1 MDIKQLHYFVTVCEQ
16 LSYSKAAQKL
26 HISQPSLSNAIKN
39 LEQEVGSP
47 LLERNTRK
55 MELTDAGK
63 ILYQKSILLL
73 SQMNMLKKEMEEV
86 KLTGSGDLIIGI
98 IESVKH
104 WIPKVI
110 RTYQD
115 RFPSIHIKLIEVLSG
130 KDVKESLRKYHTHLL
145 ITNQSIAEEDIEAY
159 PLYEERLVLVV
170 HRDHPLARQDTV
182 HLHELEGEPFIISTE
197 GFQTR
202 EDILSAFALEEL
214 TPAIQFEIERFETAL
229 TLVRE
234 NLGITIIPENYLS
247 GLEDASLV
255 RKTIDSPALART
267 VYLAYLKNRY
277 LAPAVQAFLEDVRA
291 CFEYPAKSAA
301 LRD

>member
-1 MDIKQLHYFVTVCEQ
+1 MDIKQLHYFVTVADQ

-55 MELTDAGK
+55 MELTDAGN
-63 ILYQKSILLL
+63 IFYQKAASLL

-86 KLTGSGDLIIGI
+86 KLTGSGELIIGI

-110 RTYQD
+110 REYQGLY
-115 RFPSIHIKLIEVLSG
+115 PSMNIKLIEVLSG
-130 KDVKESLRKYHTHLL
+130 NAVKESLRKYQTHLL
-145 ITNQSIAEEDIEAY
+145 ITNQYIDEEDIESV
-159 PLYEERLVLVV
+159 PLYNEKLVLVL
-170 HRDHPLARQDTV
+170 HRDHPLARKEFI
-182 HLHELEGEPFIISTE
+182 HIKELEREPFIISTE

-202 EDILSAFALEEL
+202 EDILTAFALEQV
-214 TPAIQFEIERFETAL
+214 TPNIKFEIERFETAL

-234 NLGITIIPENYLS
+234 NLGITIIPENYVS
-247 GLEDASLV
+247 ESTDVSVV
-255 RKTIDSPALART
+255 RKTIDSPALERT
-267 VYLAYLKNRY
+267 IYLTFMKNRY
-277 LAPAVQAFLEDVRA
+277 LAPAVESFMEEVRGK
-291 CFEYPAKSAA
+291 FG
-301 LRD
+301 

>member
-1 MDIKQLHYFVTVCEQ
+1 MDIKHLHYFVTVCDQ

-63 ILYQKSILLL
+63 ILYQKSLLLL

-110 RTYQD
+110 RGYQG
-115 RFPSIHIKLIEVLSG
+115 RFPSINIKLIEVLSG
-130 KDVKESLRKYHTHLL
+130 KAVKESLRKYHTHLL
-145 ITNQSIAEEDIEAY
+145 ITNQFIDEEDIESF
-159 PLYEERLVLVV
+159 PLYDERLMLVL
-170 HRDHPLARQDTV
+170 HKDHPLAEKESVRLKD
-182 HLHELEGEPFIISTE
+182 LSGETFIISTE

-202 EDILSAFALEEL
+202 EDILTAFSFEQVN
-214 TPAIQFEIERFETAL
+214 PQIKFEIERFETAL

-234 NLGITIIPENYLS
+234 NLGVTIIPENYLS
-247 GLEDASLV
+247 GSTDASLV
-255 RKTIDSPALART
+255 RKTIDSPALERT
-267 VYLAYLKNRY
+267 VYLAYMKNRY
-277 LAPAVQAFLEDVRA
+277 LAPAVQAFLEEVRGK
-291 CFEYPAKSAA
+291 FPS
-301 LRD
+301 R

>member
-1 MDIKQLHYFVTVCEQ
+1 MDIKHLHYFVTVSDQ

-63 ILYQKSILLL
+63 ILYQKSVLLL

-110 RTYQD
+110 REYQR
-115 RFPSIHIKLIEVLSG
+115 RFPSINIKLIEVLSG
-130 KDVKESLRKYHTHLL
+130 KAVKESLRKYHTHLL
-145 ITNQSIAEEDIEAY
+145 ITNQSIAEEDIESF
-159 PLYEERLVLVV
+159 PLYHERLMLVL
-170 HRDHPLARQDTV
+170 HKDHPLAEKATV
-182 HLHELEGEPFIISTE
+182 RLEDLAREPFIISTE

-202 EDILSAFALEEL
+202 EDILKAFSLEHVSPL
-214 TPAIQFEIERFETAL
+214 IKFEIERFETAL

-234 NLGITIIPENYLS
+234 NLGVTIIPENYLS
-247 GLEDASLV
+247 GSTDATLV
-255 RKTIDSPALART
+255 RKTIESPALERT
-267 VYLAYLKNRY
+267 VYLAYMKNRY
-277 LAPAVQAFLEDVRA
+277 LSPAVQAFLEEVRGK
-291 CFEYPAKSAA
+291 FTS
-301 LRD
+301 RT

>member
-1 MDIKQLHYFVTVCEQ
+1 MDIKQLHYFVTVSNQ

-39 LEQEVGSP
+39 LEQEIGSP
-47 LLERNTRK
+47 LLDRNTRK

-63 ILYQKSILLL
+63 ILYKKSILLL

-110 RTYQD
+110 REYQD
-115 RFPSIHIKLIEVLSG
+115 RFPSINIKLIEVLSG
-130 KDVKESLRKYHTHLL
+130 KAVKESLRKYDTHLL
-145 ITNQSIAEEDIEAY
+145 ITNQYINEADIESF
-159 PLYEERLVLVV
+159 PLYDERLVLVL
-170 HRDHPLARQDTV
+170 HRDHPLAQKKESI
-182 HLHELEGEPFIISTE
+182 LLKELEREPFIISTD

-202 EDILSAFALEEL
+202 EDILTAFTLEQM
-214 TPAIQFEIERFETAL
+214 TPKIKFEIERFETAL

-247 GLEDASLV
+247 EPMDASIV
-255 RKTIDSPALART
+255 QKTIDSSALERT
-267 VYLAYLKNRY
+267 VYLTFMKNRY
-277 LAPAVQAFLEDVRA
+277 LAPAVQTFLEDIRRNFA
-291 CFEYPAKSAA
+291 H
-301 LRD
+301 

>member
-1 MDIKQLHYFVTVCEQ
+1 MDIKHLHYFVTVCDQ

-55 MELTDAGK
+55 MEMTDAGK
-63 ILYQKSILLL
+63 ILYQKSLLLL

-110 RTYQD
+110 RGYQG
-115 RFPSIHIKLIEVLSG
+115 RFPSINIKLIEVLSG
-130 KDVKESLRKYHTHLL
+130 KAVKESLRKYHTHLL
-145 ITNQSIAEEDIEAY
+145 ITNQFIDEEDIESR
-159 PLYEERLVLVV
+159 PLYDERLMLVL
-170 HRDHPLARQDTV
+170 HKDHPLAEKESVRLKD
-182 HLHELEGEPFIISTE
+182 LANEPFIISTE

-202 EDILSAFALEEL
+202 EDILTAFSFEQVN
-214 TPAIQFEIERFETAL
+214 PQIKFEIERFETAL

-234 NLGITIIPENYLS
+234 NLGVTIIPENYLFGS
-247 GLEDASLV
+247 TDASLV
-255 RKTIDSPALART
+255 RKTIDSPALERT
-267 VYLAYLKNRY
+267 VYLAYMKNRY
-277 LAPAVQAFLEDVRA
+277 LAPAMQAFLEEVRGK
-291 CFEYPAKSAA
+291 FPSKT
-301 LRD
+301 

>member
-1 MDIKQLHYFVTVCEQ
+1 MDIKQLHYFVTVSNQ

-47 LLERNTRK
+47 LLDRNTRK

-63 ILYQKSILLL
+63 ILYKKSILLL

-110 RTYQD
+110 REYQD
-115 RFPSIHIKLIEVLSG
+115 RFPSINIKLIEVLSG
-130 KDVKESLRKYHTHLL
+130 KAVKESLRKYDTHLL
-145 ITNQSIAEEDIEAY
+145 ITNQYINEADIESF
-159 PLYEERLVLVV
+159 PLYDERLVLVL
-170 HRDHPLARQDTV
+170 HRDHPLTQKKESI
-182 HLHELEGEPFIISTE
+182 LLKELEREPFIISTE

-202 EDILSAFALEEL
+202 EDILTAFTLEQM
-214 TPAIQFEIERFETAL
+214 TPKIKFEIERFETAL

-247 GLEDASLV
+247 EPMDASIV
-255 RKTIDSPALART
+255 QKTIDSSALERT
-267 VYLAYLKNRY
+267 VYLTFMKNRY
-277 LAPAVQAFLEDVRA
+277 LAPAVQTFLEDIRRNFA
-291 CFEYPAKSAA
+291 
-301 LRD
+301 

>member
-1 MDIKQLHYFVTVCEQ
+1 MDIKQLHYFVTVSNQ

-47 LLERNTRK
+47 LLDRNTRK

-63 ILYQKSILLL
+63 ILYKKSILLL

-110 RTYQD
+110 REYQD
-115 RFPSIHIKLIEVLSG
+115 RFPSINIKLIEVLSG
-130 KDVKESLRKYHTHLL
+130 KAVKESLRKYDTHLL
-145 ITNQSIAEEDIEAY
+145 ITNQYINEADIESF
-159 PLYEERLVLVV
+159 PLYDERLVLVL
-170 HRDHPLARQDTV
+170 HRDHPLTQKKESI
-182 HLHELEGEPFIISTE
+182 LLKELEREPFIISTD

-202 EDILSAFALEEL
+202 EDILTAFTLEQM
-214 TPAIQFEIERFETAL
+214 TPKIKFEIERFETAL

-247 GLEDASLV
+247 EPMDASIV
-255 RKTIDSPALART
+255 QKTIDSSALERT
-267 VYLAYLKNRY
+267 VYLTFMKNRY
-277 LAPAVQAFLEDVRA
+277 LAPAVQTFLEDIRRNFA
-291 CFEYPAKSAA
+291 
-301 LRD
+301 

>member
-1 MDIKQLHYFVTVCEQ
+1 MDIKHLHYFVTVCDQ

-63 ILYQKSILLL
+63 ILYQKSLLLL
-73 SQMNMLKKEMEEV
+73 SQMNMLKKEMDEV

-110 RTYQD
+110 REYQG
-115 RFPSIHIKLIEVLSG
+115 RFPSINIKLIEVLSG
-130 KDVKESLRKYHTHLL
+130 KAVKESLRKYHTHLL
-145 ITNQSIAEEDIEAY
+145 ITNQFIDEEDIESF
-159 PLYEERLVLVV
+159 PLYDERLMLVL
-170 HRDHPLARQDTV
+170 HKDHPLAEKDSVRLND
-182 HLHELEGEPFIISTE
+182 LASEPFIISTE

-202 EDILSAFALEEL
+202 EDILTAFALEQVN
-214 TPAIQFEIERFETAL
+214 PQIKFEIERFETAL

-234 NLGITIIPENYLS
+234 NLGVTIIPENYLS
-247 GLEDASLV
+247 GSTDASLV
-255 RKTIDSPALART
+255 RKTIESPALDRT
-267 VYLAYLKNRY
+267 VYLAYMKNRY
-277 LAPAVQAFLEDVRA
+277 LAPAVQAFLEEVRGK
-291 CFEYPAKSAA
+291 FTSHF
-301 LRD
+301 

>member
-1 MDIKQLHYFVTVCEQ
+1 MDIKHLHYFVTVCDQ

-63 ILYQKSILLL
+63 ILYQKSLLLL

-110 RTYQD
+110 RGYQG
-115 RFPSIHIKLIEVLSG
+115 RFPSINIKLIEVLSG
-130 KDVKESLRKYHTHLL
+130 KAVKESLRKYHTHLL
-145 ITNQSIAEEDIEAY
+145 ITNQFIDEDDIESF
-159 PLYEERLVLVV
+159 PLYDERLMLVL
-170 HRDHPLARQDTV
+170 HKDHALAEKESVRLKD
-182 HLHELEGEPFIISTE
+182 LANEPFIISTE

-202 EDILSAFALEEL
+202 EDILTAFSFEQVN
-214 TPAIQFEIERFETAL
+214 PQIKFEIERFETAL

-234 NLGITIIPENYLS
+234 NLGVTIIPENYLS
-247 GLEDASLV
+247 GSTDASLV
-255 RKTIDSPALART
+255 GKTIDSPALERT

-277 LAPAVQAFLEDVRA
+277 LAPAVQAFLEEVRGK
-291 CFEYPAKSAA
+291 FPSKT
-301 LRD
+301 

>member
-1 MDIKQLHYFVTVCEQ
+1 MDIKHLHYFVTVCDQ

-63 ILYQKSILLL
+63 ILYQKSLLLL

-110 RTYQD
+110 REYQR
-115 RFPSIHIKLIEVLSG
+115 RFPSINIKLIEVLSG
-130 KDVKESLRKYHTHLL
+130 KAVKESLRKYHTHLL
-145 ITNQSIAEEDIEAY
+145 ITNQFIEEEDIESF
-159 PLYEERLVLVV
+159 PLYDERLMLVL
-170 HRDHPLARQDTV
+170 HKDHPLAEKESVQLKDLASET
-182 HLHELEGEPFIISTE
+182 FIISTE

-202 EDILSAFALEEL
+202 EDILTAFSLEQVN
-214 TPAIQFEIERFETAL
+214 PQIKFEIERFETAL

-234 NLGITIIPENYLS
+234 NLGLTIIPENYLS
-247 GLEDASLV
+247 GSTDTSLV
-255 RKTIDSPALART
+255 RKTIDSPALERT
-267 VYLAYLKNRY
+267 VYLAYMKNRY
-277 LAPAVQAFLEDVRA
+277 LAPAVQAFLEEVRGK
-291 CFEYPAKSAA
+291 FPS
-301 LRD
+301 R

>member
-1 MDIKQLHYFVTVCEQ
+1 MDIKHLHYFVTVCDQ

-63 ILYQKSILLL
+63 ILYQKSLLLL

-110 RTYQD
+110 RGYQG
-115 RFPSIHIKLIEVLSG
+115 RFPSINIKLIEVLSG
-130 KDVKESLRKYHTHLL
+130 KAVKESLRKYHTHLL
-145 ITNQSIAEEDIEAY
+145 ITNQFIDEDDIESF
-159 PLYEERLVLVV
+159 PLYDERLMLVL
-170 HRDHPLARQDTV
+170 HKDHALAEKESVRLKD
-182 HLHELEGEPFIISTE
+182 LANEPFIISTE

-202 EDILSAFALEEL
+202 EDILTAFSFEQVN
-214 TPAIQFEIERFETAL
+214 PQIKFEIERFETAL

-234 NLGITIIPENYLS
+234 NLGVTIIPENYLS
-247 GLEDASLV
+247 GSTDASLV
-255 RKTIDSPALART
+255 RKTIDSPALERT

-277 LAPAVQAFLEDVRA
+277 LAPAMQAFLEEVRGK
-291 CFEYPAKSAA
+291 FPS
-301 LRD
+301 RT

>member
-1 MDIKQLHYFVTVCEQ
+1 MDIKHLHYFVTVCDQ

-63 ILYQKSILLL
+63 ILYQKSLLVL
-73 SQMNMLKKEMEEV
+73 SQMNVLKKEMEEV

-110 RTYQD
+110 REYQR
-115 RFPSIHIKLIEVLSG
+115 RFPSINIKLIEVLSG
-130 KDVKESLRKYHTHLL
+130 KAVKESLRKYHTHLL
-145 ITNQSIAEEDIEAY
+145 ITNQFIDEEDIESL
-159 PLYEERLVLVV
+159 PLYDERLMLAL
-170 HRDHPLARQDTV
+170 HKDHPLAEKESIRLKD
-182 HLHELEGEPFIISTE
+182 LASEPFIISTE

-202 EDILSAFALEEL
+202 EDILTAFSFEQVN
-214 TPAIQFEIERFETAL
+214 PQIKFEIERFETAL

-234 NLGITIIPENYLS
+234 NLGVTIIPENYLS
-247 GLEDASLV
+247 GSTDASLV
-255 RKTIDSPALART
+255 RKTIDSPALERT
-267 VYLAYLKNRY
+267 VYLAYMKNRY
-277 LAPAVQAFLEDVRA
+277 LAPAVQAFLEEVRGK
-291 CFEYPAKSAA
+291 FPS
-301 LRD
+301 R

>member
-1 MDIKQLHYFVTVCEQ
+1 MDIKQLFYFVTVSDQ

-63 ILYQKSILLL
+63 ILYKKSVHLL

-86 KLTGSGDLIIGI
+86 KLTGSGELIIGI

-110 RTYQD
+110 REYQK
-115 RFPSIHIKLIEVLSG
+115 RFPSLNIKLIEVLSG
-130 KDVKESLRKYHTHLL
+130 NDVKESLRKYHTHLL
-145 ITNQSIAEEDIEAY
+145 ITNQSIDEEDIESV
-159 PLYEERLVLVV
+159 PLYDERLVLVL
-170 HRDHPLARQDTV
+170 HRDHPLAKQETV
-182 HLHELEGEPFIISTE
+182 HLRELVREPFIISTE

-202 EDILSAFALEEL
+202 EDILTAFSLEQVV
-214 TPAIQFEIERFETAL
+214 PHIKFEIERFETAL

-234 NLGITIIPENYLS
+234 NLGITIIPENYVS
-247 GLEDASLV
+247 EPTDASIV
-255 RKTIDSPALART
+255 RKPIDSPALERT
-267 VYLAYLKNRY
+267 IYLTYMKHRY
-277 LAPAVQAFLEDVRA
+277 LAPAVQTFLEDIRRNFA
-291 CFEYPAKSAA
+291 
-301 LRD
+301 

>member
-1 MDIKQLHYFVTVCEQ
+1 MDIKQLHYFVTVSNQ

-47 LLERNTRK
+47 LLDRNTRK

-63 ILYQKSILLL
+63 ILYKKSILLL

-110 RTYQD
+110 REYQD
-115 RFPSIHIKLIEVLSG
+115 RFPSINIKLIEVLSG
-130 KDVKESLRKYHTHLL
+130 KAVKESLRKYETHLL
-145 ITNQSIAEEDIEAY
+145 ITNQYINEADIESF
-159 PLYEERLVLVV
+159 PLYDERLVLVL
-170 HRDHPLARQDTV
+170 HRDHPLAQKRESI
-182 HLHELEGEPFIISTE
+182 LLKELEREPFIISTE

-202 EDILSAFALEEL
+202 EDILTAFTLEQMA
-214 TPAIQFEIERFETAL
+214 PKIKFEIERFETAL

-247 GLEDASLV
+247 EPMDASIV
-255 RKTIDSPALART
+255 QKTIDSSALERT
-267 VYLAYLKNRY
+267 VYLTFMKNRY
-277 LAPAVQAFLEDVRA
+277 LAPAVQTFLEDIRRNFA
-291 CFEYPAKSAA
+291 H
-301 LRD
+301 

>member
-1 MDIKQLHYFVTVCEQ
+1 MDIKHLHYFVTVCDQ

-55 MELTDAGK
+55 MEMTDAGK
-63 ILYQKSILLL
+63 ILYQKSLLLL

-86 KLTGSGDLIIGI
+86 KLTGSGDLIIGS

-110 RTYQD
+110 REYQR
-115 RFPSIHIKLIEVLSG
+115 RFPSINIKLIEVLSG
-130 KDVKESLRKYHTHLL
+130 KAVKESLRKYHTHLL
-145 ITNQSIAEEDIEAY
+145 ITNQFIDEEDIESF
-159 PLYEERLVLVV
+159 PLYDERLMLVL
-170 HRDHPLARQDTV
+170 HKDHPLAEK
-182 HLHELEGEPFIISTE
+182 ELIRLKDLANEPFIISTE

-202 EDILSAFALEEL
+202 EDILTAFLFEQVN
-214 TPAIQFEIERFETAL
+214 PQIKFEIERFETAL

-234 NLGITIIPENYLS
+234 NLGVTIIPENYLS
-247 GLEDASLV
+247 GSTDASLV
-255 RKTIDSPALART
+255 RKTLDSPALERT

-277 LAPAVQAFLEDVRA
+277 LAPAVQAFLEEVRGK
-291 CFEYPAKSAA
+291 FPSKT
-301 LRD
+301 

>member
-1 MDIKQLHYFVTVCEQ
+1 MDIKQLHYFVTVSNH

-39 LEQEVGSP
+39 LEQEIGSP

-55 MELTDAGK
+55 VELTDAGK
-63 ILYQKSILLL
+63 ILYKKSLLLL

-110 RTYQD
+110 RKYQD
-115 RFPSIHIKLIEVLSG
+115 RYPTINIKLIEVLSG
-130 KDVKESLRKYHTHLL
+130 KAVKESLRKYDTHLL
-145 ITNQSIAEEDIEAY
+145 ITNQYINEPDIESF
-159 PLYEERLVLVV
+159 PLYDERLVLVL
-170 HRDHPLARQDTV
+170 HKDHPLAQQQGSIR
-182 HLHELEGEPFIISTE
+182 LEELVREPFIISTE

-202 EDILSAFALEEL
+202 EDILTAFTLEQR
-214 TPAIQFEIERFETAL
+214 TPKIKFEIERFETAL

-247 GLEDASLV
+247 EPMDECIAS
-255 RKTIDSPALART
+255 KTIDSSALERT
-267 VYLAYLKNRY
+267 VYLTFMKNRY
-277 LAPAVQAFLEDVRA
+277 LPPAVQAFLEDIRR
-291 CFEYPAKSAA
+291 CFA
-301 LRD
+301 

>member
-1 MDIKQLHYFVTVCEQ
+1 MHYFVTVSNQ

-47 LLERNTRK
+47 LLDRNTRK

-63 ILYQKSILLL
+63 ILYKKSILLL

-110 RTYQD
+110 RKYQD
-115 RFPSIHIKLIEVLSG
+115 RFPSINIKLIEVLSG
-130 KDVKESLRKYHTHLL
+130 KAVKESLRKYDTHLL
-145 ITNQSIAEEDIEAY
+145 ITNQYINEADIESS
-159 PLYEERLVLVV
+159 PLYNERLVLVL
-170 HRDHPLARQDTV
+170 HRDHPLAQKKESI
-182 HLHELEGEPFIISTE
+182 LLKELEREPFIISTE

-202 EDILSAFALEEL
+202 EDILTAFTLEQM
-214 TPAIQFEIERFETAL
+214 TPKIKFEIERFETAL

-247 GLEDASLV
+247 EPTDASIV
-255 RKTIDSPALART
+255 WKTIDSSALERT
-267 VYLAYLKNRY
+267 VYLTFMKNRY
-277 LAPAVQAFLEDVRA
+277 LAPAVQTFLEDIRRNFA
-291 CFEYPAKSAA
+291 DK
-301 LRD
+301 

>member
-1 MDIKQLHYFVTVCEQ
+1 MDIKHLHYFVTVCDQ

-63 ILYQKSILLL
+63 ILYQKSLLLL
-73 SQMNMLKKEMEEV
+73 SQMNMLKKEMDEV

-110 RTYQD
+110 REYQG
-115 RFPSIHIKLIEVLSG
+115 RFPSINIKLIEVLSG
-130 KDVKESLRKYHTHLL
+130 KAVKESLRKYHTHLL
-145 ITNQSIAEEDIEAY
+145 ITNQFIDEEDIESC
-159 PLYEERLVLVV
+159 PLYDERLMLVL
-170 HRDHPLARQDTV
+170 HKDHPLAEKESVRLKD
-182 HLHELEGEPFIISTE
+182 LESEPFIISTE

-202 EDILSAFALEEL
+202 EDILTAFALEQVN
-214 TPAIQFEIERFETAL
+214 PQIKFEIERFETAL

-234 NLGITIIPENYLS
+234 NLGVTIIPENYLS
-247 GLEDASLV
+247 GSTDASLV
-255 RKTIDSPALART
+255 RKTIESPALDRT
-267 VYLAYLKNRY
+267 VYLAYMKNRY
-277 LAPAVQAFLEDVRA
+277 LAPAVQAFLEEVRGK
-291 CFEYPAKSAA
+291 FTSHF
-301 LRD
+301 

>member
-1 MDIKQLHYFVTVCEQ
+1 MDIKHLHYFVTVCDQ

-63 ILYQKSILLL
+63 ILYQKSLVLL

-110 RTYQD
+110 RGYQG
-115 RFPSIHIKLIEVLSG
+115 RFPSINIKLIEVLSG
-130 KDVKESLRKYHTHLL
+130 KAVKESLRKYHTHLL
-145 ITNQSIAEEDIEAY
+145 ITNQFTDEEDIELF
-159 PLYEERLVLVV
+159 PLYDERLMLVL
-170 HRDHPLARQDTV
+170 HKDHPLAQKETV
-182 HLHELEGEPFIISTE
+182 RLKDLASEPFIISTE

-202 EDILSAFALEEL
+202 EDILTAFSFEQVN
-214 TPAIQFEIERFETAL
+214 PQIKFEIERFETAL

-234 NLGITIIPENYLS
+234 NLGVTIIPENYLS
-247 GLEDASLV
+247 GSTDASLV
-255 RKTIDSPALART
+255 RKTIDSPALERT
-267 VYLAYLKNRY
+267 VYLAYMKNRY
-277 LAPAVQAFLEDVRA
+277 LSPAVQAFLEEVRGK
-291 CFEYPAKSAA
+291 FPS
-301 LRD
+301 R

>member
-1 MDIKQLHYFVTVCEQ
+1 MDIKQLHYFVTISNQ

-47 LLERNTRK
+47 LLDRNTRK

-63 ILYQKSILLL
+63 ILYKKSILLL

-110 RTYQD
+110 REYQD
-115 RFPSIHIKLIEVLSG
+115 RFPSINIKLIEVLSG
-130 KDVKESLRKYHTHLL
+130 KAVKESLRKYDTHLL
-145 ITNQSIAEEDIEAY
+145 ITNQYIDEADIESF
-159 PLYEERLVLVV
+159 PLYDERLVLVL
-170 HRDHPLARQDTV
+170 HRDHPLAQKKESI
-182 HLHELEGEPFIISTE
+182 LLKELEREPFIISTE

-202 EDILSAFALEEL
+202 EDILTAFTLEQM
-214 TPAIQFEIERFETAL
+214 TPKIKFEIERFETAL

-247 GLEDASLV
+247 VPMDASIV
-255 RKTIDSPALART
+255 QKTIDSSALERT
-267 VYLAYLKNRY
+267 VYLTFMKNRY
-277 LAPAVQAFLEDVRA
+277 LAPAVQTFLEDIRRNFA
-291 CFEYPAKSAA
+291 
-301 LRD
+301 

>member
-1 MDIKQLHYFVTVCEQ
+1 MDIKHLHYFVTVCDQ

-63 ILYQKSILLL
+63 ILYQKSMVLL

-86 KLTGSGDLIIGI
+86 KLTGSGDLLIGI

-110 RTYQD
+110 RGYQG
-115 RFPSIHIKLIEVLSG
+115 RFPSINIKLIEVLSG
-130 KDVKESLRKYHTHLL
+130 KAVKESLRKYHTHLL
-145 ITNQSIAEEDIEAY
+145 ITNQFIDEEDIESF
-159 PLYEERLVLVV
+159 PLYDERLMLVL
-170 HRDHPLARQDTV
+170 HKDHPLAEKESVRLKD
-182 HLHELEGEPFIISTE
+182 LAIEPFIISTE

-202 EDILSAFALEEL
+202 EDILTAFSLEQVN
-214 TPAIQFEIERFETAL
+214 PQIKFEIERFETAL

-234 NLGITIIPENYLS
+234 NLGVTIIPENYLS
-247 GLEDASLV
+247 GSTDASLV
-255 RKTIDSPALART
+255 RKTIDSPALERT
-267 VYLAYLKNRY
+267 VYLAYMKSRY
-277 LAPAVQAFLEDVRA
+277 LAPAVQAFLEEVRGK
-291 CFEYPAKSAA
+291 FPSIT
-301 LRD
+301 

>member
-1 MDIKQLHYFVTVCEQ
+1 MDIKQLHYFVTVSNQ

-47 LLERNTRK
+47 LLDRNTRK

-63 ILYQKSILLL
+63 ILYKKSILLL

-110 RTYQD
+110 REYQD
-115 RFPSIHIKLIEVLSG
+115 RFPSINIKLIEVLSG
-130 KDVKESLRKYHTHLL
+130 KAVKESLRKYETHLL
-145 ITNQSIAEEDIEAY
+145 ITNQYINEADIESF
-159 PLYEERLVLVV
+159 PLYDERLVLVL
-170 HRDHPLARQDTV
+170 HRDHPLAQKRESI
-182 HLHELEGEPFIISTE
+182 LLKELEREPFIISTE

-202 EDILSAFALEEL
+202 EDILTAFTLEQMA
-214 TPAIQFEIERFETAL
+214 PKIKFEIERFETAL

-247 GLEDASLV
+247 EPMDASIV
-255 RKTIDSPALART
+255 QKTIDSSALERT
-267 VYLAYLKNRY
+267 VYLTFMKNRY
-277 LAPAVQAFLEDVRA
+277 LAPAVQTFLEDIRRNFA
-291 CFEYPAKSAA
+291 
-301 LRD
+301 

>member
-1 MDIKQLHYFVTVCEQ
+1 MDIKQLHYFVTVSNQ

-39 LEQEVGSP
+39 LEQEIGSP
-47 LLERNTRK
+47 LLDRNTRK

-63 ILYQKSILLL
+63 ILYKKSILLL

-110 RTYQD
+110 REYQD
-115 RFPSIHIKLIEVLSG
+115 RFPSINIKLIEVLSG
-130 KDVKESLRKYHTHLL
+130 KAVKESLRKYDTHLL
-145 ITNQSIAEEDIEAY
+145 ITNQYINEADIESF
-159 PLYEERLVLVV
+159 PLYDERLVLVL
-170 HRDHPLARQDTV
+170 HRDHPLAQKRESI
-182 HLHELEGEPFIISTE
+182 LLKELEREPFIISTE

-202 EDILSAFALEEL
+202 EDILTAFTLEQM
-214 TPAIQFEIERFETAL
+214 TPKIKFEIERFETAL

-247 GLEDASLV
+247 EPMDASIV
-255 RKTIDSPALART
+255 QKTIDSSALERT
-267 VYLAYLKNRY
+267 VYLTFMKNRY
-277 LAPAVQAFLEDVRA
+277 LAPAVQTFLEDIRRNFA
-291 CFEYPAKSAA
+291 
-301 LRD
+301 

>member
-1 MDIKQLHYFVTVCEQ
+1 MDIKHLHYFVTVCDQ

-55 MELTDAGK
+55 MEVTDAGK
-63 ILYQKSILLL
+63 ILYQKSLLLL

-110 RTYQD
+110 RGYQG
-115 RFPSIHIKLIEVLSG
+115 RFPSINIKLIEVLSG
-130 KDVKESLRKYHTHLL
+130 KAVKESLRKYHTHLL
-145 ITNQSIAEEDIEAY
+145 ITNQFIDEEDIESF
-159 PLYEERLVLVV
+159 PLYDERLMLVL
-170 HRDHPLARQDTV
+170 HKDHPLAEKESVRLKD
-182 HLHELEGEPFIISTE
+182 LASEPFIISTE

-202 EDILSAFALEEL
+202 EDILTAFSFEQVN
-214 TPAIQFEIERFETAL
+214 PQIKFEIERFETAL

-234 NLGITIIPENYLS
+234 NLGVTIIPENYLS
-247 GLEDASLV
+247 GSTDASLV
-255 RKTIDSPALART
+255 RKTIDSPALERT
-267 VYLAYLKNRY
+267 VYLAYMKNRY
-277 LAPAVQAFLEDVRA
+277 LAPAVQAFLEEVRGK
-291 CFEYPAKSAA
+291 FPS
-301 LRD
+301 R

>member
-1 MDIKQLHYFVTVCEQ
+1 MDIKHLHYFVTVCDQ

-63 ILYQKSILLL
+63 ILYQKSLLLL

-110 RTYQD
+110 REYQR
-115 RFPSIHIKLIEVLSG
+115 RFPSINIKLIEVLSG
-130 KDVKESLRKYHTHLL
+130 KAVKESLRKYHTHLL
-145 ITNQSIAEEDIEAY
+145 ITNQFIEEEDIESF
-159 PLYEERLVLVV
+159 PLYDERLMLVL
-170 HRDHPLARQDTV
+170 HKDHPLAEKESVQLKD
-182 HLHELEGEPFIISTE
+182 LASEPFIISTE

-202 EDILSAFALEEL
+202 EDILTAFSLEQVN
-214 TPAIQFEIERFETAL
+214 PQIKFEIERFETAL

-234 NLGITIIPENYLS
+234 NLGVTIIPENYLS
-247 GLEDASLV
+247 GSTDTSLV
-255 RKTIDSPALART
+255 RKTIDSPALERT
-267 VYLAYLKNRY
+267 VYLAYMKNRY
-277 LAPAVQAFLEDVRA
+277 LAPAVQAFLEEVRGK
-291 CFEYPAKSAA
+291 FPS
-301 LRD
+301 R